1 MIPGDGTVKRAT
13 LNTGINI
20 SMDGSP
26 VQITAYLIAGN
37 NFLKLRDVMQLLD
50 VNVTYDATTR
60 NIGIDTSSPYR
71 E

>member
-1 MIPGDGTVKRAT
+1 
-13 LNTGINI
+13 
-20 SMDGSP
+20 MDGSP